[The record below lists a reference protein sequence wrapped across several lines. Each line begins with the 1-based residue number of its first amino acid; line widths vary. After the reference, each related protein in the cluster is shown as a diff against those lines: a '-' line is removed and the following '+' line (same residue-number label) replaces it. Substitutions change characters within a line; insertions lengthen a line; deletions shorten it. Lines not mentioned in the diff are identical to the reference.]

1 MSGILVGA
9 SEAWMWTPKSM
20 FKTIVD
26 EGAFPGI
33 LRITPRSYFWGST
46 GSTPGSAVAPTGDQ
60 LEEALVFEEGR
71 DELGLSRGEFSGEF
85 CDGVGQGSD
94 GCSI

>member
-1 MSGILVGA
+1 
-9 SEAWMWTPKSM
+9 M
-20 FKTIVD
+20 FITIVD
-26 EGAFPGI
+26 EGAFPWI
-33 LRITPRSYFWGST
+33 LYITPRSTFLGST